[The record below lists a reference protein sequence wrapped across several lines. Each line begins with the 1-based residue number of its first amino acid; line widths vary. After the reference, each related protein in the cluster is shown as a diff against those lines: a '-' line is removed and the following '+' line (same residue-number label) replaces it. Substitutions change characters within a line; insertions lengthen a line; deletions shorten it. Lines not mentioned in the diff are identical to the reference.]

1 MKLRTLILL
10 LAFSLAGCSALGQT
24 TPQALPTV
32 VLDQGNAA
40 PSSPP
45 LTGSGGVVAS
55 GVVVPAQEAQLAFG
69 LGGRVEGVDVA
80 VGDQVEAGQALVR
93 LEGQEEL
100 EAAVSKAQYELLQAQ
115 QALEDLKTEADT
127 ARIQAMQDII
137 TYEKAVRDAQY
148 VLDNFTVP
156 MNQLNLETVEALNQM
171 KLRLDQARTAFEPY
185 KYRPS
190 SNSTREDLL
199 DDLNEAQAD
208 YNAAVKRLQYEYDLE
223 VAQAQLNKALD
234 DYEVLKSGPD
244 PDKVRL
250 AEARLE
256 NAQTQLAV
264 AQALW
269 DRATMNAPFAGT
281 VSKVNTNNGE
291 WVVAG
296 QAILVLADLN
306 HLRVETTDLSERDI
320 PQVEIG
326 QPVMVFIEALNE
338 TVTGKV
344 TKISPLAETLGGD
357 VVYQTTIE
365 LDTLPPGL
373 RAGMSVEVQIQSG

>member
-1 MKLRTLILL
+1 
-10 LAFSLAGCSALGQT
+10 
-24 TPQALPTV
+24 
-32 VLDQGNAA
+32 
-40 PSSPP
+40 
-45 LTGSGGVVAS
+45 
-55 GVVVPAQEAQLAFG
+55 
-69 LGGRVEGVDVA
+69 
-80 VGDQVEAGQALVR
+80 
-93 LEGQEEL
+93 
-100 EAAVSKAQYELLQAQ
+100 
-115 QALEDLKTEADT
+115 
-127 ARIQAMQDII
+127 
-137 TYEKAVRDAQY
+137 
-148 VLDNFTVP
+148 
-156 MNQLNLETVEALNQM
+156 LNN
-171 KLRLDQARTAFEPY
+171 
-185 KYRPS
+185 
-190 SNSTREDLL
+190 
-199 DDLNEAQAD
+199 
-208 YNAAVKRLQYEYDLE
+208 
-223 VAQAQLNKALD
+223 ALD
-234 DYEVLKSGPD
+234 DYDVLKSGPD